1 MKVVFHSSPLLQ
13 PSLSFGDILVVLGLD
28 TAKEFRDEFYWEQT
42 LTMAMGEVEHVLEVR
57 NVIGEGPIWNS
68 EEGNLY
74 WVDFIENH
82 QILRFSPQTRKLER
96 FETGIPVM
104 ALGIRKAGGFIA
116 ATSKGISTWD
126 TERKTFEPFS
136 NPVAGRENIRLNDA
150 GTDSKGRFW
159 VGTVND
165 ANQKGPDGELFC
177 VQGDGSSQ
185 VMDKNITV
193 ANGLGWSPDR
203 KIMYFTDTFRY
214 SVYAYDFDEEAGT
227 ITNRRTFVETSPDG
241 GLPDGLT
248 VDSEGFV
255 WSAFWGGWKVV
266 RYNPEGKVDRE
277 FRLPVPNA
285 TSCAFGGKR
294 LDELYIT
301 SASLALSAEE
311 KSKSPQSGDLFCLK
325 AGITG
330 MDELRFAG

>member
-1 MKVVFHSSPLLQ
+1 M
-13 PSLSFGDILVVLGLD
+13 G
-28 TAKEFRDEFYWEQT
+28 
-42 LTMAMGEVEHVLEVR
+42 MGEIEHVCEVG

-68 EEGNLY
+68 DEGNLY

-82 QILRFSPQTRKLER
+82 QILQFSPKTRQLQK

-104 ALGIRKAGGFIA
+104 ALAIRKAGGGFIA
-116 ATSKGISTWD
+116 ATSKGIATWD
-126 TERKTFEPFS
+126 TQRKTFEPFS
-136 NPVAGRENIRLNDA
+136 DPLAGRPSIRLNDA
-150 GTDSKGRFW
+150 GVDSKGRFW

-177 VQGDGSSQ
+177 VQGDGSWKI
-185 VMDKNITV
+185 MDKNVTV

-203 KIMYFTDTFRY
+203 KILYFTDTFRF
-214 SVYAYDFDEEAGT
+214 SVYAYDFDEASGT
-227 ITNRRTFVETSPDG
+227 IKNRRTFVETSPDG

-266 RYNPEGKVDRE
+266 RYRPDGKVDRT
-277 FRLPVPNA
+277 FRTPVPNP
-285 TSCAFGGKR
+285 TSCTLGGAK

-301 SASLALSAEE
+301 AASLGLSEAE
-311 KSKSPQSGDLFCLK
+311 KSKNPQAGDLFCLK

-330 MDELRFAG
+330 MDEFRFAG